1 MLNKTPKPAYKRYI
15 TFSLKAILLVEA
27 AGLAV
32 SYGLW
37 HKLNTDRDFR
47 LYMYRNYN
55 WALEGYYGIGEK
67 INDKNSNIRQLD
79 QAIWINE
86 GKI

>member
-1 MLNKTPKPAYKRYI
+1 MLTKSPKPAYKRFI
-15 TFSLKAILLVEA
+15 TFSLKAVLLVEA

-37 HKLNTDRDFR
+37 HKLNSDRDFR
-47 LYMYRNYN
+47 LYMYKNYN
-55 WALEGYYGIGEK
+55 WALEGYYGVGEK
-67 INDKNSNIRQLD
+67 LANNKTRELD
-79 QAIWINE
+79 QAVWRNE

>member
-1 MLNKTPKPAYKRYI
+1 MLTKTPKPAFKRYI
-15 TFSLKAILLVEA
+15 ISSIKTVLLFEA
-27 AGLAV
+27 AGLAA

-37 HKLNTDRDFR
+37 YKCNTDRDFR
-47 LYMYRNYN
+47 LYLYKNYN

-67 INDKNSNIRQLD
+67 LSNQKTREVDLTY
-79 QAIWINE
+79 WRSE